1 MRLLLAKRISAALR
15 SPAPASSSIPRNP
28 TTSSR
33 HIKFHAPRGA
43 LLDSPWSA
51 TQLRRARFSGA
62 DVIKA
67 QHTSQGRGGAIIQVE
82 LRDVDSGSKVNER
95 LRTDEPVQKIYV
107 QEKSFTYL
115 YTDDETGNIVLM
127 EPKTY
132 SQLEVPR
139 HLFGESLVYLQDDM
153 EVTVQLYDERPLSVK
168 IPHRVTCTVTEAADS
183 LRGSG
188 PTAYKK
194 VLLDNGLTVQ
204 VPAHILAGDKIVINT
219 TDNSYASRQFEK
231 LMRCYFSVSRFFKMG
246 SRCRRLDV
254 VSVCLM
260 CKKIVTEF
268 MRLGRETEAQ
278 KPDDIDSMNQT
289 TPLLLEPISVTSC
302 SSSTAL
308 LPLSGRRILN
318 MMVAVRV
325 EVTINVM
332 KRLSKLSF
340 WEASQKMLLPV
351 AVVSNAVLVMRRL
364 AYFLEMG

>member
-62 DVIKA
+62 DVRPGNVIERKGKIFEVIKA

-219 TDNSYASRQFEK
+219 TDNSYASR
-231 LMRCYFSVSRFFKMG
+231 
-246 SRCRRLDV
+246 
-254 VSVCLM
+254 
-260 CKKIVTEF
+260 
-268 MRLGRETEAQ
+268 A
-278 KPDDIDSMNQT
+278 
-289 TPLLLEPISVTSC
+289 
-302 SSSTAL
+302 
-308 LPLSGRRILN
+308 
-318 MMVAVRV
+318 
-325 EVTINVM
+325 
-332 KRLSKLSF
+332 
-340 WEASQKMLLPV
+340 
-351 AVVSNAVLVMRRL
+351 
-364 AYFLEMG
+364 

>member
-15 SPAPASSSIPRNP
+15 SPPAAAAASASIPRNRQTS
-28 TTSSR
+28 TTCSR
-33 HIKFHAPRGA
+33 PIKFQLSAQAPGGP

-62 DVIKA
+62 DVRPGNVIERKGKIFEVIKA
-67 QHTSQGRGGAIIQVE
+67 QHTTQGRGGAIIQVE

-95 LRTDEPVQKIYV
+95 LRTDEPVQKIFV

-132 SQLEVPR
+132 NQLEVPR

-168 IPHRVTCTVTEAADS
+168 IPHRVTCTVTEADEA

-219 TDNSYASRQFEK
+219 TDNSYASR
-231 LMRCYFSVSRFFKMG
+231 
-246 SRCRRLDV
+246 
-254 VSVCLM
+254 
-260 CKKIVTEF
+260 
-268 MRLGRETEAQ
+268 A
-278 KPDDIDSMNQT
+278 
-289 TPLLLEPISVTSC
+289 
-302 SSSTAL
+302 
-308 LPLSGRRILN
+308 
-318 MMVAVRV
+318 
-325 EVTINVM
+325 
-332 KRLSKLSF
+332 
-340 WEASQKMLLPV
+340 
-351 AVVSNAVLVMRRL
+351 
-364 AYFLEMG
+364 

>member
-1 MRLLLAKRISAALR
+1 MRLLLLAKRISAALR
-15 SPAPASSSIPRNP
+15 SPTAASLPRNP
-28 TTSSR
+28 QTSTTSSR
-33 HIKFHAPRGA
+33 LIKFQPSAHAPGGT

-62 DVIKA
+62 DVCVEFIDVLVATNLQIVPFMAIFMLA
-67 QHTSQGRGGAIIQVE
+67 QVRPGNVIERKGKVFEVE

-95 LRTDEPVQKIYV
+95 LRTDEPVQKIFV

-168 IPHRVTCTVTEAADS
+168 IPHRVTCTVTEAAEA

-204 VPAHILAGDKIVINT
+204 GLNRIFVKFCPNWFNCKEQVMPKVSCLQLVVSLAD
-219 TDNSYASRQFEK
+219 FEK
-231 LMRCYFSVSRFFKMG
+231 LMRCYVLSFKVFQG
-246 SRCRRLDV
+246 TRGGNIKL
-254 VSVCLM
+254 
-260 CKKIVTEF
+260 KEIEITKE
-268 MRLGRETEAQ
+268 
-278 KPDDIDSMNQT
+278 
-289 TPLLLEPISVTSC
+289 
-302 SSSTAL
+302 
-308 LPLSGRRILN
+308 
-318 MMVAVRV
+318 
-325 EVTINVM
+325 EVTATEY
-332 KRLSKLSF
+332 SF
-340 WEASQKMLLPV
+340 RSFIIEQIMDGYKQRQRMQI
-351 AVVSNAVLVMRRL
+351 
-364 AYFLEMG
+364 